1 MSENQNFNLGHSS
14 KRISLIF
21 YKIYHLVS
29 IITFFF
35 RDTGITI
42 QISLYQLCTEW
53 ASFFVMIILTLESGF
68 MKNYIDRSITFIRI
82 GEISNVFVMFVIQPL
97 FFLNGDPNFR
107 QSHKIKWSHPADLK
121 ISQIFEKNQEW
132 F

>member
-1 MSENQNFNLGHSS
+1 M
-14 KRISLIF
+14 
-21 YKIYHLVS
+21 S
-29 IITFFF
+29 IITSFF

-107 QSHKIKWSHPADLK
+107 QSHKIKWSSPADLK
-121 ISQIFEKNQEW
+121 ISQIFQKKIHSG
-132 F
+132 FDHFFRVKDFMF

>member
-1 MSENQNFNLGHSS
+1 MYIFNILQ
-14 KRISLIF
+14 
-21 YKIYHLVS
+21 IYQLAS
-29 IITFFF
+29 IITSFF

-53 ASFFVMIILTLESGF
+53 ASFFFMIILGI

-107 QSHKIKWSHPADLK
+107 QSHKIKWSLPADLK
-121 ISQIFEKNQEW
+121 ISQIF
-132 F
+132 

>member
-1 MSENQNFNLGHSS
+1 MYIFNIL
-14 KRISLIF
+14 R
-21 YKIYHLVS
+21 IYHLAS
-29 IITFFF
+29 IITSFF

-53 ASFFVMIILTLESGF
+53 ASFFLLIILTHESGI

-107 QSHKIKWSHPADLK
+107 QSHKIKWSPPADLK
-121 ISQIFEKNQEW
+121 MSQIFKKIKSGSNE
-132 F
+132 

>member
-1 MSENQNFNLGHSS
+1 M
-14 KRISLIF
+14 
-21 YKIYHLVS
+21 YLVS
-29 IITFFF
+29 IKTSFF

-53 ASFFVMIILTLESGF
+53 ASFFVMIILTLESGI

-107 QSHKIKWSHPADLK
+107 QSHKIKWSLPADLK